1 MEFNKGGEASTLIS
15 HELSELSKTQTQR
28 SIYRVHK
35 YLRNVNS
42 QCYEPNIVAIG
53 PYHSNKDNLKM
64 TEEHKLR
71 YLQLLLERKKE
82 NVERYTLSIGE
93 LEHEARSCYAD
104 PIHLNSAMFIKM
116 LVLDACFIIELVRKR
131 HKRDPTCK
139 NDPIFKMGWIMNT
152 LQRDIILFENE
163 IPFFILRKL
172 FDLIEGPNQYDKLIH
187 RLSFFCHNLF
197 PGGRLKYKTERSPE
211 EIKHILDLVH
221 GNWIPSIKE
230 VNLNVDE
237 VDRMREWR
245 FIHSA
250 TELTNANVA
259 FQKKLSDDFFKVE
272 FDDGLM
278 QMQPLTIEDRTE
290 CFFRNLIAYEQYFQ
304 DTQPNFVT
312 DYVKLLDSLINSSED
327 IDILCKCEIIDNW
340 LGDNEVVAN
349 IFNRLTLSV
358 TGHQHFVY
366 TDIFDKVNAHYGTR
380 RNKAIA
386 TLRRDYFNS
395 PWAYFS
401 FLAALAILSLTV
413 AQTVFSALQVF

>member
-53 PYHSNKDNLKM
+53 PYHSNKDNLQM

-82 NVERYTLSIGE
+82 NVESTKT
-93 LEHEARSCYAD
+93 
-104 PIHLNSAMFIKM
+104 P
-116 LVLDACFIIELVRKR
+116 
-131 HKRDPTCK
+131 
-139 NDPIFKMGWIMNT
+139 
-152 LQRDIILFENE
+152 
-163 IPFFILRKL
+163 
-172 FDLIEGPNQYDKLIH
+172 
-187 RLSFFCHNLF
+187 CHNLF

-278 QMQPLTIEDRTE
+278 QMPPLNIEDRTE

-304 DTQPNFVT
+304 DSRPNFVT